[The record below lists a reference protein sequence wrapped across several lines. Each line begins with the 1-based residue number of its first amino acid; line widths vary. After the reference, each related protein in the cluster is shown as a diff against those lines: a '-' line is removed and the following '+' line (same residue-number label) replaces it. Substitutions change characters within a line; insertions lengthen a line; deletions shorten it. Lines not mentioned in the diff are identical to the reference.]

1 VATQGQFAVTSKIK
15 AGEDLDTHQ
24 YKAIAVDDGERADNS
39 HEAIGIILNKPKDN
53 EHVEYGVIGEFK
65 FRAGG
70 AITAGNR
77 VRVTTDGWIVL
88 ADSGYYTVGRAK
100 ETVTSG
106 SIGVGF
112 FNFAAPFYQDVS
124 SL

>member
-1 VATQGQFAVTSKIK
+1 MAVQGKFAVTATIQ
-15 AGEDLDTHQ
+15 AGEDLRSHQ
-24 YKAIAVDDGERADNS
+24 YKAIAFDDGERADNS
-39 HEAIGIILNKPKDN
+39 HEAAGIILNKPNDL
-53 EHVEYGVIGEFK
+53 EHAEYGVMGEFK
-65 FRAGG
+65 YWAGV

-77 VRVTTDGWIVL
+77 VRVTTDGWMAL

-100 ETVTSG
+100 ATVTSG
-106 SIGVGF
+106 SIGTGF